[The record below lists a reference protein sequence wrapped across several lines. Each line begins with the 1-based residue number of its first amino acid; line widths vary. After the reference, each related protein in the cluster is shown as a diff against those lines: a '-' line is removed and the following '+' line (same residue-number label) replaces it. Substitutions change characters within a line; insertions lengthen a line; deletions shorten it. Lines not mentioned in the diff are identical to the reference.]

1 MPKKITTLEMEIALA
16 NHFGFRK
23 NLIVPNV
30 KWGLNLNGKPM
41 LGAMRIWNLKQKLK
55 DRA

>member
-1 MPKKITTLEMEIALA
+1 MPQKITTLEMEIALA